1 MLSGRSGQGRCS
13 AVGKTRAE
21 SKKENR
27 ISRPLTRG
35 EVRLFLEGTL
45 NYIGTDKKG
54 HQELTNLEQEKLRE
68 ARPERQAGIHSCW
81 GLKAGWVGVK
91 GWSWLSPWVMGSHGR
106 FWSIRRK
113 LTDGQWRK
121 VR

>member
-1 MLSGRSGQGRCS
+1 M
-13 AVGKTRAE
+13 GKTRAE

-35 EVRLFLEGTL
+35 EVRLFLESTPSYTGA
-45 NYIGTDKKG
+45 DKKG
-54 HQELTNLEQEKLRE
+54 HQELTNPEQEKLRE

-81 GLKAGWVGVK
+81 GLKADWVGVR
-91 GWSWLSPWVMGSHGR
+91 GQSWLYSLGHGN